1 MTLLGA
7 ADIRSLAA
15 TVGVRPSKAR
25 GQNFVVDGNT
35 IRRIV
40 RLADLTGQ
48 GVVLEVGP
56 GLGSLTLGLLAGD
69 HQVVAVEIDPALAD
83 QLPATVTEFLPDASG
98 RLSVITADA
107 GAISHEIADEFGP
120 PTALVANL
128 PYNVAVPVLLHC
140 LIEFPSLQR
149 SLVMVQ
155 LEVADRL
162 AAPPGSRDYGVPS
175 VKAAWFGDVRRV
187 GTVPAAV
194 FWPVPRVESGLV
206 RVDRR
211 SPPVTTAAR
220 AEVFGL
226 VDLLFAQRRK
236 MVRAVLGSHIGREA
250 AAVALAKA
258 EIDPTVRPENLA
270 LADFC
275 RLAESIPPQ

>member
-128 PYNVAVPVLLHC
+128 PYNVLTKKKIFPLSEPVLHQLAHRVEPGLLFLPAYSAHGARSILALCPKTLPRRDKHLVDKLPCAHRHAITEIAHPTTHC
-140 LIEFPSLQR
+140 LAE
-149 SLVMVQ
+149 
-155 LEVADRL
+155 A
-162 AAPPGSRDYGVPS
+162 
-175 VKAAWFGDVRRV
+175 K
-187 GTVPAAV
+187 PAALGQHLLHLLA
-194 FWPVPRVESGLV
+194 FETFP
-206 RVDRR
+206 DK
-211 SPPVTTAAR
+211 AR
-220 AEVFGL
+220 LPFFRG
-226 VDLLFAQRRK
+226 
-236 MVRAVLGSHIGREA
+236 H
-250 AAVALAKA
+250 
-258 EIDPTVRPENLA
+258 P
-270 LADFC
+270 
-275 RLAESIPPQ
+275 